1 IVDGDLT
8 GTSATSGLAMNT
20 VAAGRG
26 SRISVP
32 LPASSRI
39 GGPFAGTC
47 DTPLGGADVVTAAV
61 LAAGAAGGDRS
72 SAALLPVT
80 PSKTDP
86 AAARTSILCITNL
99 LMQLVMQQSPPLYHR
114 RARS

>member
-1 IVDGDLT
+1 
-8 GTSATSGLAMNT
+8 MNT

-61 LAAGAAGGDRS
+61 LAAEAAGGDRS

-80 PSKTDP
+80 PNKTDP
-86 AAARTSILCITNL
+86 AAARTRIFCIANL

>member
-1 IVDGDLT
+1 
-8 GTSATSGLAMNT
+8 MNT

-39 GGPFAGTC
+39 GGPFAGTS

-72 SAALLPVT
+72 SAALLPVI

-86 AAARTSILCITNL
+86 AAARTRRLCITHL
-99 LMQLVMQQSPPLYHR
+99 LIQRVHQFGPPLYDPR
-114 RARS
+114 LRS